1 MKEFLANIPTSAQ
14 NRDTCTSIKLT
25 ENQVYY
31 SVDRVDVALEME
43 QWAEQAVQANAAH
56 LACFSKSSATSTI
69 STLYSAHAQD
79 GPQDME

>member
-14 NRDTCTSIKLT
+14 NRDSCTSIKLT

-43 QWAEQAVQANAAH
+43 QWAEQAVQSDV
-56 LACFSKSSATSTI
+56 F
-69 STLYSAHAQD
+69 
-79 GPQDME
+79 